1 MLVAG
6 ALAVVGMPAASLL
19 AIGCVLLFYLRSER
33 AAQDQDLGECLDDLE
48 RKNVELRLREQQALE
63 LVGELESLN
72 DAKDGYMSTIS
83 HELRTPLTS
92 IRAYSEILSEFTA
105 DESPEAR
112 NEFLRV
118 ISGESERLTRLV
130 DDLLDLAR
138 MESGV
143 EHWEPELVDLRRVL
157 ELCLVCLGGLTIE
170 KLVTFTLH
178 AERSHVVEGNAD
190 RLQQAF
196 TNVLANAW
204 RFSPAGAD
212 IEVTL
217 TGQGPRCTVL
227 VRDRGPGVAEDL
239 RERVFDR
246 FMRDNRGTDPGDGSS
261 TGLGLSITREIVARH
276 RGRIW
281 CENHPDGGAVFAIDL
296 PRATA
301 VGASLDDR

>member
-1 MLVAG
+1 
-6 ALAVVGMPAASLL
+6 
-19 AIGCVLLFYLRSER
+19 
-33 AAQDQDLGECLDDLE
+33 
-48 RKNVELRLREQQALE
+48 
-63 LVGELESLN
+63 
-72 DAKDGYMSTIS
+72 S